1 MTRLMLTLRF
11 DGRGYHGWQVQKN
24 ALTVQQTLQDA
35 VELVTGVRSGIIG
48 CSRTDSGVHADM
60 FCCTTDTNSELRGNA
75 MVTAL
80 NANLPRD
87 IAVYECREMPQDFHP
102 RYSALGKRYIYRI
115 WNDEVRNPFQE
126 GLALHIRRPLDAELL
141 NTAAQS
147 YIGTHDFASFCSAGS
162 SVQDTIRRVT
172 QCGVVRDG
180 MLVTFLVE
188 ADGFLYN
195 MVRIMVGTLLEIG
208 AGKRDCGSIP
218 KIISAKLRSA
228 AGMTAPACGLMLD
241 KVFYDF

>member
-1 MTRLMLTLRF
+1 MTRLMLILRF

-24 ALTVQQTLQDA
+24 AQSVQQTLQDA
-35 VELVTGVRSGIIG
+35 VEQVTGVRSGIIG

-60 FCCTTDTNSELRGNA
+60 FCCTTDTNSKLRGEA

-115 WNDEVRNPFQE
+115 WNDKARNPFQE
-126 GLALHIRRPLDAELL
+126 GLAIHIRRPLDVELL
-141 NTAAQS
+141 NTAAQD
-147 YIGTHDFASFCSAGS
+147 YIGTHDFTSFCSAGS
-162 SVQDTIRRVT
+162 GVQDTVRRVT
-172 QCGVVRDG
+172 RCEVAREGL
-180 MLVTFLVE
+180 MVTFLVE

-195 MVRIMVGTLLEIG
+195 MVRIMVGTLLEIS
-208 AGKRDCGSIP
+208 AGKREYNSIP
-218 KIISAKLRSA
+218 DIIAAKVRSA